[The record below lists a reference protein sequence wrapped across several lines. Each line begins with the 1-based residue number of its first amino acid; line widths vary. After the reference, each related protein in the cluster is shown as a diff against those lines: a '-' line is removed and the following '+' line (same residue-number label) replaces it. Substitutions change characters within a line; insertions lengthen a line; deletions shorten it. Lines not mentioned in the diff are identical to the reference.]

1 MALEGSHRISR
12 EQLLSNHGLHFTGSV
27 TSFHHCLINCYN
39 LSIFIVFPCSSLLSL
54 TPSWPRFIALF
65 APTLFPLQAQSVD
78 SQSIST
84 LFLIRAD
91 AIKIIA
97 VYEKQSCWRKCEI
110 ELLDNLND
118 LPFL

>member
-1 MALEGSHRISR
+1 MMATLKFISPAGCFSSVTAPHSSHLPG
-12 EQLLSNHGLHFTGSV
+12 QALLHFLLQL
-27 TSFHHCLINCYN
+27 FF
-39 LSIFIVFPCSSLLSL
+39 LSQVP
-54 TPSWPRFIALF
+54 
-65 APTLFPLQAQSVD
+65 AQSVN

-84 LFLIRAD
+84 LFLIGAD

-118 LPFL
+118 QPFLWV